1 MLGFRERPFVNAD
14 VYERHMGLNT
24 KNGQLAL
31 ITMQARTCGKSKKT
45 REKTRKRGQ
54 FVDVGS
60 HSLQGIL
67 ITDNDDDDDDDDD
80 EDNNNNNQNN

>member
-31 ITMQARTCGKSKKT
+31 ITMHARTCGKSK
-45 REKTRKRGQ
+45 KTRKRGQ

-67 ITDNDDDDDDDDD
+67 ITNNDDDDDDDD
-80 EDNNNNNQNN
+80 NNNNNHNN

>member
-1 MLGFRERPFVNAD
+1 M
-14 VYERHMGLNT
+14 H
-24 KNGQLAL
+24 
-31 ITMQARTCGKSKKT
+31 ARTCGKSKKT

-67 ITDNDDDDDDDDD
+67 ITNNDDDDDD
-80 EDNNNNNQNN
+80 NNNNNHNN

>member
-67 ITDNDDDDDDDDD
+67 ITDNDDD

>member
-31 ITMQARTCGKSKKT
+31 ITMHAQTCGKSKKT

-60 HSLQGIL
+60 HSPQGIL
-67 ITDNDDDDDDDDD
+67 ITNNDDDDDD
-80 EDNNNNNQNN
+80 NNNNNHNN

>member
-31 ITMQARTCGKSKKT
+31 ITMHARTCGKSKKT
-45 REKTRKRGQ
+45 CEKTRKRDQ

-67 ITDNDDDDDDDDD
+67 ITNNDDDDDDDD
-80 EDNNNNNQNN
+80 NNNNNHNN